1 MEISRSWEVGGV
13 GGEEGVFLMGGFS
26 LGRGRVL
33 RIGCV
38 RV

>member
-1 MEISRSWEVGGV
+1 MEVSRSWEVGG

-38 RV
+38 RL